1 MAGET
6 KIGIPIPETP
16 WRREW
21 VWAEPVQTSDGLRVY
36 RLLNSSVFAPYVV
49 GDLVT
54 VRRSGKHLALAG
66 LHERGGRTGHL
77 IEFSVDV
84 AQQAIDAL
92 TEEWAATGASVERLS
107 SPYYS
112 VAATEES
119 RQRPTSTEL
128 GRLANEG
135 TIAAFELIA
144 DPDDDAPQP
153 NCRRPDSIRTIAH

>member
-1 MAGET
+1 M
-6 KIGIPIPETP
+6 
-16 WRREW
+16 
-21 VWAEPVQTSDGLRVY
+21 
-36 RLLNSSVFAPYVV
+36 FAPYVV

-54 VRRSGKHLALAG
+54 VRRSGKNLALVG

-84 AQQAIDAL
+84 TQQAIDAL
-92 TEEWAATGASVERLS
+92 TEEWAATGAVVERLS
-107 SPYYS
+107 GPYYS
-112 VAATEES
+112 VAANEKA

-135 TIAAFELIA
+135 MIAAFELIT

-153 NCRRPDSIRTIAH
+153 SCRRPA